1 MAWPSRA
8 LCWRVDLLRSAGASH
23 GSRHL
28 LKKLFPILTFVTV
41 ALISLTMAGFA
52 YFATQEAARIKF
64 QATVDDAVNRIES
77 RIDLHLSLLGSTRA
91 LFDSRNGQVSRNEFK
106 AYFDALDVDGSFAG
120 LRGIGFLKLI
130 RAGDEEVAERV
141 IKQEYGIDRAIYPAT
156 TQKWRTPIVLFEPL
170 DDSNR
175 SGVGY
180 DMFTEEAR
188 RSAIEA
194 AMADDEQ
201 HASGRV
207 LLGEQTGAEQTFPG
221 FFVFV
226 RLNVDTAPDAVDAAT
241 SSTAG
246 FLYAAFRA
254 GDLFRVALRRM
265 PLLPVNVEIYDQTA
279 NTDSLLFRSETPPVE
294 GIGNQLLDTRK
305 INVAGR
311 EWVLQF
317 RPTSAFSPPSS
328 RAIPIM
334 LGLFGL
340 LLAGA
345 IALVARYQERA
356 YDAVAQLHE
365 TTEKSLLEKDL
376 MLQEMKHRIKNLIT
390 RVLAIA
396 RQTASGATDV
406 KEFSDSFAARLQAMA
421 ASQDMLTRSRWQK
434 ADLGDLLRIELGQ
447 VFGKDLPEDLL
458 SGPQVLLDETAT
470 QALGLT
476 FHELATNALKYGEA
490 GSAVGALKV
499 DWKTERLDRARVLV
513 LNWRESGQTNLEAPT
528 RTGFGTKL
536 IDMNITR
543 ELNGTI
549 ERSFKP
555 NGLQVEIRIPLK

>member
-1 MAWPSRA
+1 
-8 LCWRVDLLRSAGASH
+8 
-23 GSRHL
+23 
-28 LKKLFPILTFVTV
+28 LKKLFPILTFLAV

-52 YFATQEAARIKF
+52 YFATQEASRIKF
-64 QATVDDAVNRIES
+64 QATVDDALNRIES
-77 RIDLHLSLLGSTRA
+77 RIDLHLSLLRSTQA
-91 LFDSRNGQVSRNEFK
+91 LFDARNGQVSRNEFK
-106 AYFDALDVDGSFAG
+106 AYFDALDVDGNFAG
-120 LRGIGFLKLI
+120 LRGIGFLKLV
-130 RAGDEEVAERV
+130 RTGDEAVAERA
-141 IKQEYGIDRAIYPAT
+141 IKQEHGIDRAVYPAT
-156 TQKWRTPIVLFEPL
+156 TQQWRTPIVLFEPL
-170 DDSNR
+170 AES
-175 SGVGY
+175 SLSSLGY
-180 DMFTEEAR
+180 DMFTEQVR
-188 RSAIEA
+188 RSAIEL

-207 LLGEQTGAEQTFPG
+207 LLGEQTGAKQTFPG

-226 RLNVDTAPDAVDAAT
+226 RLNVDTAPGAVDATT

-254 GDLFRVALRRM
+254 GDLFSVALRRM
-265 PLLPVNVEIYDQTA
+265 PLLPVNVEIYDQAT
-279 NTDSLLFRSETPPVE
+279 NSDSLLFRSETPPVE

-305 INVAGR
+305 ITVAGR
-311 EWVLQF
+311 QWILEF
-317 RPTSAFSPPSS
+317 RPTNAFSPPSS

-356 YDAVAQLHE
+356 YDAAALLHE

-396 RQTASGATDV
+396 RQTASKATDV

-447 VFGKDLPEDLL
+447 VFGKELPEDLL

-476 FHELATNALKYGEA
+476 FHELATNALKYGRA
-490 GSAVGALKV
+490 GNVVGALKV

-513 LNWRESGQTNLEAPT
+513 LTWRESGQTGLEAPT

-549 ERSFKP
+549 ERKFKP

>member
-1 MAWPSRA
+1 M
-8 LCWRVDLLRSAGASH
+8 
-23 GSRHL
+23 
-28 LKKLFPILTFVTV
+28 KKLFPILTFLAV

-52 YFATQEAARIKF
+52 YFATQEASRIKF
-64 QATVDDAVNRIES
+64 QATVDDALNRIES
-77 RIDLHLSLLGSTRA
+77 RIDLHLSLLRSTQA
-91 LFDSRNGQVSRNEFK
+91 LFDARNGQVSRNEFK
-106 AYFDALDVDGSFAG
+106 AYFDALDVDGNFAG
-120 LRGIGFLKLI
+120 LRGIGFLKLV
-130 RAGDEEVAERV
+130 RTGDEAVAERA
-141 IKQEYGIDRAIYPAT
+141 IKQEHGIDRAVYPAT
-156 TQKWRTPIVLFEPL
+156 TQQWRTPIVLFEPL
-170 DDSNR
+170 AES
-175 SGVGY
+175 SLSSLGY
-180 DMFTEEAR
+180 DMFTEQVR
-188 RSAIEA
+188 RSAIEL

-207 LLGEQTGAEQTFPG
+207 LLGEQTGAKQTFPG

-226 RLNVDTAPDAVDAAT
+226 RLNVDTAPGAVDATT

-254 GDLFRVALRRM
+254 GDLFSVALRRM
-265 PLLPVNVEIYDQTA
+265 PLLPVNVEIYDQAT
-279 NTDSLLFRSETPPVE
+279 NSDSLLFRSETPPVE

-305 INVAGR
+305 ITVAGR
-311 EWVLQF
+311 QWILEF
-317 RPTSAFSPPSS
+317 RPTNAFSPPSS

-356 YDAVAQLHE
+356 YDAAALLHE

-396 RQTASGATDV
+396 RQTASKATDV

-447 VFGKDLPEDLL
+447 VFGKELPEDLL

-476 FHELATNALKYGEA
+476 FHELATNALKYGRA
-490 GSAVGALKV
+490 GNVVGALKV

-513 LNWRESGQTNLEAPT
+513 LTWRESGQTGLEAPT

-549 ERSFKP
+549 ERKFKP

>member
-1 MAWPSRA
+1 M
-8 LCWRVDLLRSAGASH
+8 
-23 GSRHL
+23 
-28 LKKLFPILTFVTV
+28 KKLFPILTFLAV

-52 YFATQEAARIKF
+52 YFATQEASRIKF
-64 QATVDDAVNRIES
+64 QATVDDALNRIES
-77 RIDLHLSLLGSTRA
+77 RIDLHLSLLRSTQA
-91 LFDSRNGQVSRNEFK
+91 LFDARNGQVSRNEFK
-106 AYFDALDVDGSFAG
+106 AYFDALDVDGNFAG
-120 LRGIGFLKLI
+120 LRGIGFLKLV
-130 RAGDEEVAERV
+130 RTGDEAVAERA
-141 IKQEYGIDRAIYPAT
+141 IKQEHGIDRAVYPAT
-156 TQKWRTPIVLFEPL
+156 TQQWRTPIVLFEPL
-170 DDSNR
+170 AES
-175 SGVGY
+175 SLSSLGY
-180 DMFTEEAR
+180 DMFTEQVR
-188 RSAIEA
+188 RSAIEL

-207 LLGEQTGAEQTFPG
+207 LLGEQTGAKQTFPG

-226 RLNVDTAPDAVDAAT
+226 RLNVDTAPGAVDATT

-254 GDLFRVALRRM
+254 GDLFSVALRRM
-265 PLLPVNVEIYDQTA
+265 PLLPVNVEIYDQAT
-279 NTDSLLFRSETPPVE
+279 NSDSLLFRSETPPVE

-305 INVAGR
+305 ITVAGR
-311 EWVLQF
+311 QWILEF
-317 RPTSAFSPPSS
+317 RPTNAFSPPSS

-356 YDAVAQLHE
+356 YDAAALLHE

-396 RQTASGATDV
+396 RQTASKATDV

-447 VFGKDLPEDLL
+447 VFGKELPDDLL

-476 FHELATNALKYGEA
+476 FHELATNALKYGRA
-490 GSAVGALKV
+490 GNVVGALKV

-513 LNWRESGQTNLEAPT
+513 LTWRESGQTGLEAPT

-549 ERSFKP
+549 ERKFKP

>member
-1 MAWPSRA
+1 M
-8 LCWRVDLLRSAGASH
+8 
-23 GSRHL
+23 
-28 LKKLFPILTFVTV
+28 KKLFPILTFLAV

-52 YFATQEAARIKF
+52 YFATQEASRIKF
-64 QATVDDAVNRIES
+64 QATVDDALNRIES
-77 RIDLHLSLLGSTRA
+77 RIDLHLSLLRSTQA
-91 LFDSRNGQVSRNEFK
+91 LFDARNGQVSRNEFK
-106 AYFDALDVDGSFAG
+106 AYFDALDVDGNFAG
-120 LRGIGFLKLI
+120 LRGIGFLKLV
-130 RAGDEEVAERV
+130 RTGDEAVAERA
-141 IKQEYGIDRAIYPAT
+141 IKQEHGIDRAVYPAT
-156 TQKWRTPIVLFEPL
+156 TQQWRTPIVLFEPL
-170 DDSNR
+170 AES
-175 SGVGY
+175 SLSSLGY
-180 DMFTEEAR
+180 DMFTEQVR
-188 RSAIEA
+188 RSAIEL

-207 LLGEQTGAEQTFPG
+207 LLGEQTGAKQTFPG

-226 RLNVDTAPDAVDAAT
+226 RLNVDTAPGAVDATT

-254 GDLFRVALRRM
+254 GDLFSVALRRM
-265 PLLPVNVEIYDQTA
+265 PLLPVNVEIYDQAT
-279 NTDSLLFRSETPPVE
+279 NSDSLLFRSETPPVE

-305 INVAGR
+305 ITVAGR
-311 EWVLQF
+311 QWILEF
-317 RPTSAFSPPSS
+317 RPTNAFSPPSS

-356 YDAVAQLHE
+356 YDAAALLHE

-396 RQTASGATDV
+396 RQTASKATDV

-447 VFGKDLPEDLL
+447 VFGKELPDDLL

-476 FHELATNALKYGEA
+476 FHELATNALKYGRT
-490 GSAVGALKV
+490 GNVVGALKV

-513 LNWRESGQTNLEAPT
+513 LTWRESGQTGLEAPT

-549 ERSFKP
+549 ERKFKP

>member
-1 MAWPSRA
+1 M
-8 LCWRVDLLRSAGASH
+8 
-23 GSRHL
+23 
-28 LKKLFPILTFVTV
+28 KKLFPILTFVTV

>member
-1 MAWPSRA
+1 M
-8 LCWRVDLLRSAGASH
+8 
-23 GSRHL
+23 
-28 LKKLFPILTFVTV
+28 KKLFPILTFVTV

-106 AYFDALDVDGSFAG
+106 AYFDALDVDGNFAG

>member
-1 MAWPSRA
+1 
-8 LCWRVDLLRSAGASH
+8 
-23 GSRHL
+23 
-28 LKKLFPILTFVTV
+28 LKKLFPIFAFVAV
-41 ALISLTMAGFA
+41 ALVSLTMAGFA
-52 YFATQEAARIKF
+52 YFATQEASRIKF
-64 QATVDDAVNRIES
+64 QAVADDALNRIES
-77 RIDLHLSLLGSTRA
+77 RVELHLSLLRSTQA
-91 LFDSRNGQVSRNEFK
+91 LFDARNGQVSRNEFK
-106 AYFDALDVDGSFAG
+106 AFFNALDVDGNFAG

-130 RAGDEEVAERV
+130 RSGDEEVAQRA
-141 IKQEYGIDRAIYPAT
+141 IKQEYGVDRDVYPAT
-156 TQKWRTPIVLFEPL
+156 TQEWRTPILLFEPL
-170 DDSNR
+170 QANDLTAI
-175 SGVGY
+175 GY
-180 DMFTEEAR
+180 DMFTEPAR
-188 RSAIEA
+188 RAAIQA

-201 HASGRV
+201 HASGRAI
-207 LLGEQTGAEQTFPG
+207 LGQQTGAEQTYPG

-226 RLNVDTAPDAVDAAT
+226 RLNVGTAPDVVDAAT
-241 SSTAG
+241 SSTGG

-254 GDLFRVALRRM
+254 GDLFQAALSRM
-265 PLLPVNVEIYDQTA
+265 PLLPVNVEIYDQTIDA
-279 NTDSLLFRSETPPVE
+279 DNLLFRSATPPLE
-294 GIGNQLLDTRK
+294 SIGNTLLDSRK
-305 INVAGR
+305 ITVAGR
-311 EWVLQF
+311 QWVLQF

-328 RAIPIM
+328 RAIPVM

-356 YDAVAQLHE
+356 FEAAAQLHE
-365 TTEKSLLEKDL
+365 ATEKSLLEKDL

-406 KEFSDSFAARLQAMA
+406 KQFSDSFAARLQAMA

-447 VFGKDLPEDLL
+447 VFGKDLPPDLL

-490 GSAVGALKV
+490 GNAVGALKV
-499 DWKTERLDRARVLV
+499 DWKTERLDRARMLV
-513 LNWRESGQTNLEAPT
+513 LNWRESGQTGLEAPAK
-528 RTGFGTKL
+528 TGFGTKL

-549 ERSFKP
+549 ERNFRP
-555 NGLQVEIRIPLK
+555 TGLHVEIRVPLR